1 MACGCKKK
9 TPMTVQPPNRII
21 VVENGEVKN
30 PPLPPSPA
38 PTTQDVN
45 NIVNKLNDILTPQ

>member
-1 MACGCKKK
+1 MSPCGCKKK
-9 TPMTVQPPNRII
+9 VPMTVQPPNRII

-30 PPLPPSPA
+30 PPPPPPSPA
-38 PTTQDVN
+38 QDVN